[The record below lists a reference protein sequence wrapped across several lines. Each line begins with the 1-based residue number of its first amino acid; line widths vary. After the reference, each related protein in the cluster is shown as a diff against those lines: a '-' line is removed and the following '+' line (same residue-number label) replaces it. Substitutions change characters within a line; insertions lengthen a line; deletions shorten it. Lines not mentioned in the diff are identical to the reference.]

1 MTAESLLA
9 ASPLAFAEERTSGR
23 PNRPMD
29 EAQFDAFYRKTA
41 AGLWSYMHRLTGDP
55 AVADDLVQKAFFRFL
70 RANPV
75 VAGDEHLRRW
85 LYRTATNLAFDHF
98 REEKR
103 GAAAILGRRT
113 AAEIPVAPLD
123 LRHDLARVFAELKPQ
138 ERALLWLAH
147 VEESNHDEIG
157 EALGVKSKSVRVLL
171 FRARKR
177 LTELLARH
185 GLGPEAV
192 R

>member
-1 MTAESLLA
+1 MTAETLLV
-9 ASPLAFAEERTSGR
+9 ASPLAFSEETASGG

-70 RANPV
+70 RTNPA
-75 VAGDEHLRRW
+75 VAGEEHSRRW
-85 LYRTATNLAFDHF
+85 LYKAATNLAMDHF
-98 REEKR
+98 REKKR
-103 GAAAILGRRT
+103 TPVLAYKAAS
-113 AAEIPVAPLD
+113 EAPSASVD
-123 LRHDLARVFAELKPQ
+123 LRHDLARVFAELKPK

-147 VEESNHDEIG
+147 VEESNHEEIG
-157 EALGVKSKSVRVLL
+157 EALGVKSKSVKVLL

-177 LTELLARH
+177 LAEILEHR
-185 GLGPEAV
+185 GIGPEAL